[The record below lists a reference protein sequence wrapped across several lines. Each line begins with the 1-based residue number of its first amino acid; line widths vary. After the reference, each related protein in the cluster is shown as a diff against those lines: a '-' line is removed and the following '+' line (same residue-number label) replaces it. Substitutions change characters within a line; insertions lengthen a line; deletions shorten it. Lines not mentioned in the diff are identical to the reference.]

1 MELPILFIF
10 GIVTLALLLTYY
22 FKKVKSTL
30 FFHLGLLSFAL
41 YIFLLVYN
49 AVLYKDKLGI
59 LLGTTMQENQTIL
72 ERSNSNNIKNTN
84 DVKKLVKEK
93 VLEVPL
99 QSQLPELPRGCE
111 VTSLAMLLQY
121 EGVKV
126 EKMEL
131 AKNIKKDT
139 TPMTYQYERIHFGNP
154 NVGFVGDMYSY
165 NKPGYGVYNQPIEE
179 LANRYLP
186 NQVVNLTGKDFS
198 EIVNQIINDQP
209 VWVITNTT
217 FKELSES
224 QFETWVTKQGEIK
237 ITYKEH
243 SVVITGFDEKF
254 IYFNDPLANQKNRQI
269 PKDDFVK
276 AWEQMGMQA
285 IAIK

>member
-1 MELPILFIF
+1 MWLPILFISGF
-10 GIVTLALLLTYY
+10 GTLALLLTYY
-22 FKKVKSTL
+22 LKKGKGSL
-30 FFHLGLLSFAL
+30 FFYFGLLSFIL

-59 LLGTTMQENQTIL
+59 LIGATKQENQTIL
-72 ERSNSNNIKNTN
+72 EKSNSNIKNTN
-84 DVKKLVKEK
+84 DVKKLIKEK

-99 QSQLPELPRGCE
+99 LSQLPELPRGCE

-121 EGVKV
+121 ESVKV
-126 EKMEL
+126 GKMEL
-131 AKNIKKDT
+131 AKNIKKDP
-139 TPMTYQYERIHFGNP
+139 TPKTYQNERIHFGNP

-165 NKPGYGVYNQPIEE
+165 SKPGYGVYNQPIEE

-186 NQVVNLTGKDFS
+186 NRVVNLTGKDFS

-217 FKELSES
+217 FRELPES
-224 QFETWVTKQGEIK
+224 QFETWMTIQGEIE

>member
-1 MELPILFIF
+1 MGLPILFIF

-30 FFHLGLLSFAL
+30 FFHLGLLSFAI

-59 LLGTTMQENQTIL
+59 LLGTTKQENQIIL
-72 ERSNSNNIKNTN
+72 EKSNSNNIKNTN

-126 EKMEL
+126 GKMEL